1 MLSGVLRSEK
11 AVNINIAIMRA
22 FVAVRK
28 IVLLQHDVKDQ
39 LKLIK
44 ERIEKHDL
52 QLAQIYDA
60 IKNILDEKA
69 AQRKW
74 DDKERIGF
82 KK

>member
-11 AVNINIAIMRA
+11 AVSMNIAIMRA
-22 FVAVRK
+22 FEAVRK

-39 LKLIK
+39 LKLIE

-52 QLAQIYDA
+52 ELAQIYDA

-69 AQRKW
+69 TQRKW
-74 DDKERIGF
+74 DDK
-82 KK
+82 